1 MTRVAINGFGRIG
14 RQFFRIASGDP
25 EIEIV
30 AINDLMDK
38 PTMEYLLKYDTVYR
52 EFKKPYQLPTLFAEK
67 DPLKLPWHDLKVDVV
82 IESTGLFTKR
92 EEAHKHLAA
101 GATKVLITAPTKD
114 PDLTLVLGVNHN
126 KYLKDK
132 HHIISNASCT
142 TNCACPVLKVLQ
154 DSFGIEKAFLTTAHA
169 YTATQKLV
177 DGPDPKDLRR
187 GRAAAENIVPSTT
200 GAANAVIE
208 VMPELLDKID
218 GLAFRIPV
226 VDVSVVDLSV
236 LLSKNVT
243 AAEVNDAMKR
253 ASEGELKT
261 ILGVSDLP
269 LVSSDFIGDP
279 RSAIVD
285 LPLTKV
291 VGGNLVKVAAWY
303 DNEWGYSSRL
313 VDVCKILL

>member
-1 MTRVAINGFGRIG
+1 MRVAINGFGRIG
-14 RQFFRIASGDP
+14 RQFFRIANGDP
-25 EIEIV
+25 TIEIV

-38 PTMEYLLKYDTVYR
+38 ATMEYLLKYDTVYR
-52 EFKKPYQLPTLFAEK
+52 EYKTAFKLPTLFAEK
-67 DPLKLPWHDLKVDVV
+67 DPLKLPWNDLKVDVV
-82 IESTGLFTKR
+82 IEATGLFTKR
-92 EEAHKHLAA
+92 EGAQMHLAS
-101 GATKVLITAPTKD
+101 GAHKVLITAPAKD
-114 PDLTLVLGVNHN
+114 PDLTLVLGVNHD

-154 DSFGIEKAFLTTAHA
+154 DNFGISKAFLSTSHA

-187 GRAAAENIVPSTT
+187 GRSAAANIVPSTT

-208 VMPELLDKID
+208 VLPELAGKID
-218 GLAFRIPV
+218 GLAFRVPV
-226 VDVSVVDLSV
+226 IDASVTDISA
-236 LLSKNVT
+236 LLDKNVT
-243 AAEVNDAMKR
+243 VKELNDTFVR
-253 ASEGELKT
+253 ESEGRLKT
-261 ILGVSDLP
+261 ILGVEETP
-269 LVSSDFIGDP
+269 LVSSDYIGDP

-291 VGGNLVKVAAWY
+291 VGGNLVKVVAWY
-303 DNEWGYSSRL
+303 DNEWGYSCRL

>member
-1 MTRVAINGFGRIG
+1 MRVAINGFGRIG

-30 AINDLMDK
+30 AVNDLMDK
-38 PTMEYLLKYDTVYR
+38 ATIEYLLKYDTVYR
-52 EFKKPYQLPTLFAEK
+52 EFKKPYSLPTLFAEK

-82 IESTGLFTKR
+82 VEASGFFTKR
-92 EEAHKHLAA
+92 EDSQKHLAA
-101 GATKVLITAPTKD
+101 GATKVLITAPAKD
-114 PDLTLVLGVNHN
+114 PDLTMVLGVNHC

-132 HHIISNASCT
+132 HHIVSNASCT
-142 TNCACPVLKVLQ
+142 TNCACPVLKVLL
-154 DSFGIEKAFLTTAHA
+154 DNFGIEKAFLSTAHA

-187 GRAAAENIVPSTT
+187 GRAAAANIVPSTT
-200 GAANAVIE
+200 GAANAAVE
-208 VMPELLDKID
+208 VMPELTGKID

-226 VDVSVVDLSV
+226 IDVSITDLSV
-236 LLSKNVT
+236 LLGRNAT
-243 AAEVNDAMKR
+243 IEEVNTAMTR

-261 ILGVSDLP
+261 ILGVSNAS
-269 LVSSDFIGDP
+269 LVSSDFVGDT

-291 VGGNLVKVAAWY
+291 IGGNLVKVAAWY
-303 DNEWGYSSRL
+303 DNEWGYSCRL

>member
-92 EEAHKHLAA
+92 EDAHKHLAA

-243 AAEVNDAMKR
+243 AAEVKDAMKR

-269 LVSSDFIGDP
+269 LVSSDFIGDS

-291 VGGNLVKVAAWY
+291 VGGNLIKAAAWY
-303 DNEWGYSSRL
+303 DNEGGYSSRL